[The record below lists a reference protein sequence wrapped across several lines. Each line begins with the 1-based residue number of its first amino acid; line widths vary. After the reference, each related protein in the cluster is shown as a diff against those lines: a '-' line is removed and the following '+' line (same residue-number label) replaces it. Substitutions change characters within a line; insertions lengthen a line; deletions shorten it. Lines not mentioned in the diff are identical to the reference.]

1 MSFNISKWLGSIF
14 QTDPRFYVFTFEND
28 GVEQDIGGNIIG
40 ESDTYLIHNY
50 TSVTKEGLSLI
61 CPTRFKLVPS
71 ANKGD
76 FLISKDA
83 GSMSGKFVQSKYC
96 VEWMREVF
104 FSESST
110 FEHGCI
116 SSEQI
121 RANNITLGDK
131 IKIANNAKFIIDMF
145 NVTFGGDFLSKINDD
160 IFLNIPEETIDELE
174 YVNVHHERSYRCKL
188 KETPFR
194 RCMKKINHISP
205 TLSYR
210 ELCILA
216 VLNDDRNIGRA
227 KCGFS
232 LEDYKMII
240 THTYDCRNICNALPT
255 PPLITPD
262 EHIDLI
268 KFVLKKF
275 GGKAFS
281 RINTKYLTYEL
292 FIDNIEGIDSLD
304 NLPSEFLTQELCEKA
319 IRNNPFLIME
329 VPSDIN
335 LYDVY
340 TDTTKQLYNKCIEM
354 DTESAKEM
362 IQRIRQYKSLSRK
375 FWTYEYCII
384 MMNYSDEILS
394 PCYGEIPDSDNKNYV
409 ENIEIEKE
417 LLKICTVEQI
427 THLLKVS
434 IVKKR
439 SKINNIH
446 KAGLLT
452 DELCKFAFDIMK
464 KELTDDKYFSKF
476 GNCYIIRELFLNGAL
491 TDELL
496 RYALLIDIIDL
507 DEVVEKIKEYDDSIR
522 KKLETLEKCG
532 EHIRNRL
539 MESLNFEKE
548 DKNKFELFYDGLK
561 NLTTES

>member
-1 MSFNISKWLGSIF
+1 MSFNISDLLGSIF

-40 ESDTYLIHNY
+40 KSDTYLIHNY

-76 FLISKDA
+76 FLISNDA
-83 GSMSGKFVQSKYC
+83 GAMSGKFVQSKYC
-96 VEWMREVF
+96 VEWMREVI

-110 FEHGCI
+110 VEHVCVL
-116 SSEQI
+116 SEQI
-121 RANNITLGDK
+121 RANNIALGDK

-145 NVTFGGDFLSKINDD
+145 NVTFGGNFLSKINDD

-188 KETPFR
+188 EETPFR
-194 RCMKKINHISP
+194 RCIKKINHTLP

-227 KCGFS
+227 KSKFNID
-232 LEDYKMII
+232 DYKMII
-240 THTYDCRNICNALPT
+240 THTYDCRNICDALPT
-255 PPLITPD
+255 PPIITPD
-262 EHIDLI
+262 EYIELI

-281 RINTKYLTYEL
+281 RINTKYLTYEML
-292 FIDNIEGIDSLD
+292 ISNIEGIDSLE
-304 NLPSEFLTQELCEKA
+304 NLPFHFLTLELCEKT

-329 VPSDIN
+329 IPSNFN

-340 TDTTKQLYNKCIEM
+340 TDTIKQLYNKCIEM
-354 DTESAKEM
+354 DTETAKKM

-384 MMNYSDEILS
+384 MINYSNEILS

-409 ENIEIEKE
+409 ENIENEKE
-417 LLKICTVEQI
+417 LLKKCTAEQI

-434 IVKKR
+434 IVKER

-452 DELCKFAFDIMK
+452 DELCKFAFDNLK
-464 KELTDDKYFSKF
+464 DKSTS
-476 GNCYIIRELFLNGAL
+476 CYIVHELFLKGVL

-496 RYALLIDIIDL
+496 KYALSNNIINL
-507 DEVVEKIKEYDDSIR
+507 DEVVKKIDKYDDSIR
-522 KKLETLEKCG
+522 RKLDICEKYKDD
-532 EHIRNRL
+532 EHICNRFKY
-539 MESLNFEKE
+539 SFNFEKDE
-548 DKNKFELFYDGLK
+548 QQKYKLFYDRLK
-561 NLTTES
+561 SLTAES